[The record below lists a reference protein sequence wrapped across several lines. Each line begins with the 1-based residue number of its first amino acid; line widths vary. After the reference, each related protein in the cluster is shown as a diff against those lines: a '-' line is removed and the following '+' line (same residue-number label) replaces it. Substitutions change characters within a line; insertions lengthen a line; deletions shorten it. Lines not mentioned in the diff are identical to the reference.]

1 MMDTF
6 YLRDEGYQ
14 FPVMFSL
21 FIGINF
27 EYLANAVVMI
37 PLLQELFLVRYR
49 VSFDQVLQLGQ
60 VGCQQNASPHAGRG
74 R

>member
-1 MMDTF
+1 MDTF

-37 PLLQELFLVRYR
+37 PLLQELF
-49 VSFDQVLQLGQ
+49 S
-60 VGCQQNASPHAGRG
+60 VGDWIPFN
-74 R
+74 